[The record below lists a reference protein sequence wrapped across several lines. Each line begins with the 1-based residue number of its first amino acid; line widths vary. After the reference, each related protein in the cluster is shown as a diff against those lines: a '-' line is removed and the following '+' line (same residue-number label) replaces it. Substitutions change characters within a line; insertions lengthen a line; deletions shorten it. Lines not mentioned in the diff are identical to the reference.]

1 MKESGERKVLSAA
14 VLVMQPLYGH
24 WPLGSIEAKSDGN
37 GGLKMATKREIAK
50 GAPQASAHL
59 QCSDTLQRGIDE

>member
-14 VLVMQPLYGH
+14 VLVVQPLYGH
-24 WPLGSIEAKSDGN
+24 WPLGSIEAKNDGN
-37 GGLKMATKREIAK
+37 GGLKMATKRNSK
-50 GAPQASAHL
+50 RAPQARAHL